1 MLLHFQRI
9 YKHFEIFGL
18 LFFGFQNTHLNVLVT
33 FFSEEK
39 GLETGLRVR
48 NVEFRD
54 MFLTWDG
61 YFSGICRVKH
71 LCGNGE
77 DLSYSVASQ
86 AFFHTWTQLLPVPW
100 GSKPRQLR
108 AHGSETRNIELFS
121 ARPFLVDTFAH
132 FMSNFEADTAK
143 RCRTICPGGGGEN

>member
-1 MLLHFQRI
+1 MWNSEICSLL
-9 YKHFEIFGL
+9 GMA
-18 LFFGFQNTHLNVLVT
+18 T
-33 FFSEEK
+33 FPE
-39 GLETGLRVR
+39 
-48 NVEFRD
+48 
-54 MFLTWDG
+54 
-61 YFSGICRVKH
+61 
-71 LCGNGE
+71 
-77 DLSYSVASQ
+77 SVASSIYVEMGRTCHTPWQ
-86 AFFHTWTQLLPVPW
+86 ARLSFHTWTQLLPVPW